1 MYKCTPNATHA
12 SELISHMP
20 GWNVPQLSDVQA
32 KFKEFRPYSDDDEQ
46 IRKMLG
52 TLYDNNVQK
61 AKDPVVS
68 SNKAAGET
76 VVQHRMRQ
84 HLYNEFSIEKSN
96 GGGNTFHQG
105 QEWA

>member
-1 MYKCTPNATHA
+1 
-12 SELISHMP
+12 
-20 GWNVPQLSDVQA
+20 
-32 KFKEFRPYSDDDEQ
+32 
-46 IRKMLG
+46 MLG

-105 QEWA
+105 QEWAKDLFIKLQFLKTHIFLFFSIYFFQKWSKNSLCQT